1 MTQLVKLI
9 VVGGGGV
16 GKSSLTIQFVQNHF
30 VEEYDPTIEDL
41 YRKQESID
49 GETLVLDIMDTA
61 PPQDDYMAMRDQYIH
76 TGQGFL
82 VVYSITSRSSFDEL
96 MEHHDQIVRVKDREH
111 VPMVLVGNKCD
122 LGMERHVTTA
132 EGQELAKSA
141 GFRCPFFETSARTSF
156 GVTEAF
162 HELARQVMRDMRPE
176 EKMTSR
182 KKGGSGCSVL

>member
-1 MTQLVKLI
+1 MNERVNLLVA
-9 VVGGGGV
+9 GRGGV

-30 VEEYDPTIEDL
+30 VEEYDPTIENS
-41 YRKQESID
+41 YRKHVSID
-49 GETLVLDIMDTA
+49 GETLVLDILDTA
-61 PPQDDYMAMRDQYIH
+61 GQDEYMAMRDAYVY
-76 TGQGFL
+76 TGQGFAL
-82 VVYSITSRSSFDEL
+82 VYSITSRSSFDDI
-96 MEHHDQIVRVKDREH
+96 MSHRDQIVRVKDREH

-156 GVTEAF
+156 GVAEAF

-176 EKMTSR
+176 EKITSK